1 MNYPHIASRVF
12 NRALAFDPAK
22 LQVILSVLGPRL
34 NFEAPALVADVGRAS
49 VVRVAPNQASS
60 DENAGIRT
68 LGIDGSLVNRYA
80 SAPSGVTSYDEIRA
94 AMAEAVADPKVRG
107 IMLRIDSFGGEVS
120 GLWDLA
126 DEIREARKVKPV
138 WASVDDAA
146 YSAAYAIASQADRI
160 YVTRTGGVGSVGVI
174 AMHYDQSLYDEK
186 VGVKPKAIYA
196 GARKADF
203 SPHAPL
209 GEAATAWLQASVDR
223 EYDRFVAYVAE
234 GRGLTEAAV
243 RETEA
248 GIYEAN
254 DAIEIGFVDI
264 LGTFNQALSDFEAHL
279 RSGAGQSTARA
290 AAQQS
295 QGGQRMA
302 DQQAAPAVDNNAGAG
317 AERARIA
324 AILNHPE
331 ASGRVDLARHL
342 AFNTDM
348 TPEAAGALL
357 GKAPNAAAVVA
368 APAGS
373 GFERAM
379 AQLGNPNVAA
389 DPSASGTG
397 DETAAAL
404 IARMTKYGNALS
416 GKEVQQ

>member
-12 NRALAFDPAK
+12 NRPLAFDPAK

-34 NFEAPALVADVGRAS
+34 NFEAPSLVADVGRAS

-80 SAPSGVTSYDEIRA
+80 SAPSGVASYDGIRVA
-94 AMAEAVADPKVRG
+94 LAGAVADPKVRG
-107 IMLRIDSFGGEVS
+107 VMLRIDSFGGEVS

-146 YSAAYAIASQADRI
+146 YSAAFAIASQAERI
-160 YVTRTGGVGSVGVI
+160 YLTRTGGVGSVGVI
-174 AMHYDQSLYDEK
+174 AMHYDQSQYDEK

-223 EYDRFVAYVAE
+223 EYERFLAYVAE
-234 GRGLTEAAV
+234 GRGLTAEAV

-248 GIYEAN
+248 GIFEAEQ
-254 DAIEIGFVDI
+254 AIAIGFADVI
-264 LGTFNQALSDFEAHL
+264 GTFNQALSDFEAHL
-279 RSGAGQSTARA
+279 RSGAGQPTARA
-290 AAQQS
+290 AAQS

-302 DQQAAPAVDNNAGAG
+302 DQTAVSTVDTAAIEAQGRQV
-317 AERARIA
+317 ERGRIA
-324 AILNHPE
+324 AILDHPE
-331 ASGRVDLARHL
+331 ATGRVALARHL
-342 AFNTDM
+342 AFNTQMDVD
-348 TPEAAGALL
+348 AAGGLL
-357 GKAPNAAAVVA
+357 AAAPKDVPA
-368 APAGS
+368 AALSP
-373 GFERAM
+373 FERAM
-379 AQLGNPNVAA
+379 ADLPNPTVAA
-389 DPSASGTG
+389 GASVEIS
-397 DETAAAL
+397 DED
-404 IARMTKYGNALS
+404 RV
-416 GKEVQQ
+416 VQQILNAGKPKV